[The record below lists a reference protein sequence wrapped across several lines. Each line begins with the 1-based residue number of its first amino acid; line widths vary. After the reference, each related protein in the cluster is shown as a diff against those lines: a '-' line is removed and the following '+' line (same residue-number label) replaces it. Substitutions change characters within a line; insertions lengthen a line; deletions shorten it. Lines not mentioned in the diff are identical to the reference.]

1 MVSGGTY
8 MTDVTVIVPVYNGE
22 NYLRGCFD
30 ALLKQDCRSFEVLV
44 VNDGSTD
51 HSQIVIDEYLRKA
64 PSLFRCIRKANGGY
78 GSAIRTGVRACHSD
92 YFMIC
97 DADDTIEPRGVST
110 LLSMARM
117 SGADIVVGARM
128 DQQGMSG
135 SLIYDPCYDKK
146 RVSLK
151 CADVYHRE
159 DEDYRDLFLIDPR
172 SQSKLYRR
180 KITEAFRYPSK
191 VGYADHILFYLSL
204 LKAEKVIYT
213 DAPLSV
219 YRVRQLENA
228 DDRCAQLSGHIL
240 AYKRMLTQ
248 AENMSHVPD
257 RFYGMMY
264 LMFNEMTDAIAKEE
278 IPAEEKKNLMRSLKQ
293 YLLRLVPHARAI
305 RSSLGEG
312 DQTLSERIRMEAL
325 FVKASRNAV
334 YAILAGS
341 VASDK
346 KEKEEE

>member
-1 MVSGGTY
+1 

-97 DADDTIEPRGVST
+97 DADDMIEPRGVST

-151 CADVYHRE
+151 CAAVYHRE
-159 DEDYRDLFLIDPR
+159 DED
-172 SQSKLYRR
+172 
-180 KITEAFRYPSK
+180 
-191 VGYADHILFYLSL
+191 
-204 LKAEKVIYT
+204 
-213 DAPLSV
+213 
-219 YRVRQLENA
+219 
-228 DDRCAQLSGHIL
+228 
-240 AYKRMLTQ
+240 
-248 AENMSHVPD
+248 
-257 RFYGMMY
+257 
-264 LMFNEMTDAIAKEE
+264 
-278 IPAEEKKNLMRSLKQ
+278 
-293 YLLRLVPHARAI
+293 
-305 RSSLGEG
+305 
-312 DQTLSERIRMEAL
+312 
-325 FVKASRNAV
+325 
-334 YAILAGS
+334 
-341 VASDK
+341 
-346 KEKEEE
+346 